1 MEIVEFLKQNLDFI
15 IIGILLFMSFVAVF
29 VSIERAIFYTFV
41 DVKKY
46 DDEKNLEIVLTKN
59 LTFLYVIY
67 QNAPYIGLLGT
78 VGGIMI
84 TFYDIAA
91 SGNLDQNSVMMG
103 LSLALKATA
112 FGLVVA
118 IPSLVFYNLFGRK
131 VDVLMAKFQT
141 KNKEIIS

>member
-1 MEIVEFLKQNLDFI
+1 MEIVEFLKQNLDYI
-15 IIGILLFMSFVAVF
+15 IIGILLFMSFVALF
-29 VSIERAIFYTFV
+29 VSVERAIFYSFV
-41 DVKKY
+41 DVGKF
-46 DDEKNLEIVLTKN
+46 DSEKELEIVLTKN

-84 TFYDIAA
+84 TFYDIAS

-112 FGLVVA
+112 FGLALA
-118 IPSLVFYNLFGRK
+118 IPSLVIYNLCGRK
-131 VDVLMAKFQT
+131 VDVLMAKFEA
-141 KNKEIIS
+141 KNKEILH